1 MQSKVMFFYGTL
13 KKGHY
18 NHTRF
23 SEDGIGKFL
32 GEDRVT
38 GYSLVQP
45 DGLPY
50 PFAVPDVNGT
60 IKGELYEVEDKL
72 YNFLHRMELG
82 AGYTPK
88 HVTTTKDSVDAIMYV
103 SERDSFQGLPRFD
116 FFPIS

>member
-1 MQSKVMFFYGTL
+1 MSKIMFFYGTL

-23 SEDGIGKFL
+23 SPDGVGKFL

-38 GYSLVQP
+38 GFSLVQP
-45 DGLPY
+45 KHLPY

-72 YNFLHRMELG
+72 YNILHGMELG
-82 AGYTPK
+82 AGYTQK
-88 HVTTTKDSVDAIMYV
+88 HITTTKDGVDAIMYV
-103 SERDSFQGLPRFD
+103 SERDSFDGLKRFD
-116 FFPIS
+116 FFPLT